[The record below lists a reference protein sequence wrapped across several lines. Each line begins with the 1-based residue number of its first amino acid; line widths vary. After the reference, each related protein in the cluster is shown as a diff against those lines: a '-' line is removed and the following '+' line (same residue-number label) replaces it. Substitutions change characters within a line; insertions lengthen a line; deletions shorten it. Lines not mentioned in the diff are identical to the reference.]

1 MTRKYENLLCSTIA
15 ALMWGPKTQAQLV
28 GHVSDH
34 RTSVANVI
42 RRLRHYGL
50 IYRHGS
56 VKPEMDANG
65 NHKSGKYPVLWALN
79 TTPFGNADRVTPHG
93 TAICQPQTTSDNFGP
108 RYSKPCTGAP
118 GSTAK
123 ARPTLPASSPATSCA
138 LAR

>member
-93 TAICQPQTTSDNFGP
+93 TAICQTNPSPGARSAAP
-108 RYSKPCTGAP
+108 RSRA
-118 GSTAK
+118 GS
-123 ARPTLPASSPATSCA
+123 LSSPSAHT
-138 LAR
+138 